1 MAERISDAERL
12 ARIKRLGVS
21 DKEARE
27 ILEYDKAVNRDS
39 TCTLEYD
46 LTPEQNKIAQ
56 SYCHAGIRNVKK
68 KGPTA
73 YKFDKRERKPNATK
87 GGIIAEL
94 AEFLTGRSQFDIQ
107 NLVIT
112 NKERQ
117 IAFSIGEDSFEL
129 TLVQKRKKKTS

>member
-21 DKEARE
+21 DEEARE
-27 ILEYDKAVNRDS
+27 ILEYDKAVNKDT
-39 TCTLEYD
+39 TCTLEFD
-46 LTPEQNKIAQ
+46 LPPEKNKIAQ
-56 SYCHAGIRNVKK
+56 SYCHAGIRNVKKK

-94 AEFLTGRSQFDIQ
+94 AKFLTARSAFDIQ
-107 NLVIT
+107 NLIIT

-129 TLVQKRKKKTS
+129 TLVQKRKKK